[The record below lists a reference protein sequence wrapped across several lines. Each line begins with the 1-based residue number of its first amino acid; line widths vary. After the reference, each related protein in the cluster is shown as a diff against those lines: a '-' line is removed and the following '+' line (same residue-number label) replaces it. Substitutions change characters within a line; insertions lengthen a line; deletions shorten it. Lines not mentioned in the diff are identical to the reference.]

1 MARAMTPGRRKHA
14 ENKYFEPGIGRKTG
28 ITLKD
33 TGIRDEHGLE
43 PLDGIF
49 SSPAKSAT
57 RTVRNGNTTLTS
69 SDMAI
74 QQSPAPEPTELLNL
88 RKTPKFP
95 PRGQSP
101 IKTHLNTSP
110 RRQSSARP
118 TSHGDPGVL
127 SSPSRVP
134 SQVARAGPNRLLDF
148 STHEVRQ
155 SVDGSPERT
164 KGLRTETGR
173 PRSDIF
179 GKSPEVQ
186 VGSSVRSLVA
196 LKEEEGVA
204 QKTVVH
210 EETTILP
217 NEDETYF
224 VHNGDDSLPHLD
236 ADDTAAETQLRREFP
251 ESVRNAGDATLQ
263 SMGSGSSE
271 KRKRGRPR
279 KSDMSTSSVQDTS
292 RMSISGTMRSN
303 HNLDDSQISQS
314 IELILPEAQA
324 VGPPEKK
331 RRGRPPKN
339 KIPVHQDAEPS
350 EVAANDSGMLTVDD
364 GDEALEEERP
374 SKRPRSSDAKAQ
386 PAKKKGKSKL
396 KPPPSERD
404 PNAMVRPAK
413 PHNKPKAHRATS
425 IAASPSRHRRAGSS
439 ANVQYRANTPFE
451 DAGTN
456 VTRSGRPS
464 VKPLQYWLNESY
476 VWRNGEVDG
485 IVRAEEVEQPK
496 VRKAGKRRNTKMPIL
511 REEDEEEEEEEEVG
525 EEDGKE
531 DWEDEVGVIK
541 GYVTTWDSELN
552 MAGNEEDEEDI
563 AFAARSMV
571 LRDVQGADFRYAK
584 VLTMPFFGSGLVELP
599 ARGYKRMKNSRKMQ
613 MVFFVHEGKVT
624 VEVAGLTFGLTKGG
638 CWQVPRG
645 NTYAIMNES
654 HTRPA
659 KVFFAQG
666 CEITAGGDGA

>member
-1 MARAMTPGRRKHA
+1 
-14 ENKYFEPGIGRKTG
+14 
-28 ITLKD
+28 
-33 TGIRDEHGLE
+33 
-43 PLDGIF
+43 
-49 SSPAKSAT
+49 
-57 RTVRNGNTTLTS
+57 
-69 SDMAI
+69 
-74 QQSPAPEPTELLNL
+74 PAPEPTELLNL
-88 RKTPKFP
+88 RKTPRFP
-95 PRGQSP
+95 PRGQTP

-110 RRQSSARP
+110 RRQSSVRP

-127 SSPSRVP
+127 SSPGRVP
-134 SQVARAGPNRLLDF
+134 SQVVRAGPNRLLDF

-155 SVDGSPERT
+155 SIDGSPERT

-179 GKSPEVQ
+179 GKSPEEQ
-186 VGSSVRSLVA
+186 LGNSVRSLVA

-236 ADDTAAETQLRREFP
+236 ADDTAAETQLGREFP
-251 ESVRNAGDATLQ
+251 KSVHTGGDATLQ

-279 KSDMSTSSVQDTS
+279 KSDMSTSSVQDRS
-292 RMSISGTMRSN
+292 RMSISGATRSN

-314 IELILPEAQA
+314 IELILPEAQ
-324 VGPPEKK
+324 VVVLSGKK

-350 EVAANDSGMLTVDD
+350 EAAANDSGMLMVDD

-374 SKRPRSSDAKAQ
+374 SKRPRSSEAEAQ
-386 PAKKKGKSKL
+386 PAKKKGNSKL

-413 PHNKPKAHRATS
+413 ALKKPKAPRATS
-425 IAASPSRHRRAGSS
+425 IHASPSRHRRAGSS

-496 VRKAGKRRNTKMPIL
+496 VRKAGRRRNTKMPIL
-511 REEDEEEEEEEEVG
+511 REEDEEEEEEEAG

-541 GYVTTWDSELN
+541 GFVTTWDSELN
-552 MAGNEEDEEDI
+552 MAGKDEDEEAMQWWLSQRTPANSILTDI

-571 LRDVQGADFRYAK
+571 LRDVQSADFRYAK

-638 CWQVPRG
+638 CWQVPRVASRSG
-645 NTYAIMNES
+645 AAAHPQGSLAKGRSGVAVDNIARNNYAIMNES